1 MTGLAKRPR
10 DLLVSAS
17 CFVTLITAVQAEPVT
32 SASQATLAQVSGSE
46 APHNLVQ
53 LGAGYS
59 AFANFEARY
68 SAWRGTSGPNIF
80 DPTPGKG
87 NQFYMPM
94 TFGLDYESA
103 GNYRL
108 QTRVKTGYV
117 NSNSLTP
124 GQVASLSTMVDTQV
138 TTTLTYL
145 AAETYRAFVGIAIN
159 APTGTTNLPGNLQ
172 FTRMDPDLVD
182 IGSYGAGWNFNPTA
196 GVIFAVDQ
204 NTAVSLSAGYAWQ
217 GPFNRETINTAGFQY
232 CPDPA
237 HTLCP
242 ISAPTQIPTFDA
254 SQRIDPGDVFT
265 ANANTSSIW
274 GKLAVKT
281 SFAFM
286 SEGNVKLNGMP
297 VGRTGAKFVTNAE
310 ATYQIDSRLGI
321 SVNGSYTYTQRNKI
335 VGPQGDLI
343 IEPKDSN
350 GDVAIGSVGP
360 TYALSD
366 RLNVGLNYSVL
377 WRRHNYY
384 DFIENQYIPAKLKQS
399 VGGILNYAT
408 SPTSSIGIR
417 SSYFWVNEYTGPS
430 LETAFIDVSCSGLPC
445 TPSHT
450 TTASASVPPAQQ
462 YTGWTAAL
470 TGSIQF

>member
-1 MTGLAKRPR
+1 MLSVLTQPRCAVAIFLYLSIFITG
-10 DLLVSAS
+10 
-17 CFVTLITAVQAEPVT
+17 AEAADAT
-32 SASQATLAQVSGSE
+32 SLAQGALAQASGSE
-46 APHNLVQ
+46 TTPRVLQ
-53 LGAGYS
+53 LAAGYS
-59 AFANFEARY
+59 AFANFEARF
-68 SAWRGTSGPNIF
+68 SSWRGSRGTNVF

-87 NQFYMPM
+87 NQFYVPM

-117 NSNSLTP
+117 NSNNQTP

-145 AAETYRAFVGIAIN
+145 AAESYRAFVGIAMN
-159 APTGTTNLPGNLQ
+159 APTGTTYLPNNLR

-217 GPFNRETINTAGFQY
+217 GPFNREGVNTAN
-232 CPDPA
+232 
-237 HTLCP
+237 
-242 ISAPTQIPTFDA
+242 ISTCFPPTVPLQCYPGLGPTFDA

-265 ANANTSSIW
+265 ANANTSTIL

-286 SEGNVKLNGMP
+286 SEGDVKLNGIA

-310 ATYQIDSRLGI
+310 ANYQINPRLGI
-321 SVNGSYTYTQRNKI
+321 SVNGSYTYTQKNKI
-335 VGPQGDLI
+335 VGPLGGLI
-343 IEPKDSN
+343 TEPKDSN

-360 TYALSD
+360 TYALSE
-366 RLNVGLNYSVL
+366 RLNVGVNYSVL

-384 DFIENQYIPAKLKQS
+384 DFIENEYIPAKLKQS

-417 SSYFWVNEYTGPS
+417 SSYFWVNEYTGP
-430 LETAFIDVSCSGLPC
+430 LLPIAFNCDPNPFSCNPN
-445 TPSHT
+445 HVD
-450 TTASASVPPAQQ
+450 ARASVPPALH
-462 YTGWTAAL
+462 YTGWTAVL
-470 TGSIQF
+470 TGNIRF